1 MVKNK
6 TEIEN
11 QDHDNLEKSIDE
23 LKNQNSTL
31 KKKIFELELEISQ
44 LKGGVSDSKKEI
56 PDYKQK
62 DIKSDKALEIKSG
75 KEVKKI
81 SKFVKKIKKKEVGML
96 EEPLTDSPLE
106 EVKQLLRND
115 QPPLL
120 ASTLSS
126 KVLEGPSRRECPV
139 CGNANKSQIYE
150 IVDKT
155 NIILDYPRIFGKK
168 FKCGSCGIFWKLP
181 HTLE

>member
-1 MVKNK
+1 MVNNK

-11 QDHDNLEKSIDE
+11 QDPDNLEKLIDE
-23 LKNQNSTL
+23 LKNQNFTL

-44 LKGGVSDSKKEI
+44 LKGEVSDSKKEI

-62 DIKSDKALEIKSG
+62 DIKSDKALEIKSR
-75 KEVKKI
+75 KEVKKF
-81 SKFVKKIKKKEVGML
+81 SKFVKKIKKKEEGML

-115 QPPLL
+115 QLPLL
-120 ASTLSS
+120 D
-126 KVLEGPSRRECPV
+126 KKPIIEGISRRECPV
-139 CGNANKSQIYE
+139 CGCTNKSQIFE

-155 NIILDYPRIFGKK
+155 NIILDYPRIYGKK
-168 FKCGSCGIFWKLP
+168 FKCGNCGVFWKLP